1 MRREEIFETVRE
13 ILAEV
18 LNRPVEITPETRFE
32 KDLEVDSLRA
42 MEILAAVE
50 DKFDITVPI
59 NVLNEIRT
67 VGDLVKE
74 IEKLMEGD
82 HGHL

>member
-18 LNRPVEITPETRFE
+18 LNRPVEITPETSFE

-50 DKFDITVPI
+50 DRFDITVPI

-67 VGDLVKE
+67 VGDLVRE
-74 IEKLMEGD
+74 IEKLTEGD